1 MKFLVIFYFL
11 KDSLLCLV
19 SRLDLLTYSTLH
31 NINFIADTNRNNY
44 GLTFK
49 MPAAPPLSRQCSLA
63 TSRVDIGPI
72 VSQCFT
78 PASNPHWPNAIF
90 QRSIFNDKNAL
101 GQCQSAGRVLI
112 SFTDYGLLYSSVIS

>member
-49 MPAAPPLSRQCSLA
+49 MPAAPPLSRQYVPLLYRESTLGQSLA
-63 TSRVDIGPI
+63 NVSRQRRTDFGPMQFSNDRFSTI
-72 VSQCFT
+72 KMHWDN
-78 PASNPHWPNAIF
+78 AS
-90 QRSIFNDKNAL
+90 L
-101 GQCQSAGRVLI
+101 LAGVCLARN
-112 SFTDYGLLYSSVIS
+112 